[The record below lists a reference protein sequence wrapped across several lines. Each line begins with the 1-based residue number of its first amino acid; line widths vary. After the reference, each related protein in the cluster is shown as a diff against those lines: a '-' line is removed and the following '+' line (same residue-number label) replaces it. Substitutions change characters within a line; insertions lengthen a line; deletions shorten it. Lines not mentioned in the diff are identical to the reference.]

1 MSTHALTI
9 YRKYMEV
16 EGSKALIGKHAIFNS
31 TDIWDT
37 AGQETFNELHPS
49 YYFGAHAGMLV
60 FDATRKIT
68 YQNLS
73 KWYAEMRIHC
83 PDIPCILVA
92 NKIDSST

>member
-16 EGSKALIGKHAIFNS
+16 EGSKALIGKHTILNS

-49 YYFGAHAGMLV
+49 YYF
-60 FDATRKIT
+60 
-68 YQNLS
+68 
-73 KWYAEMRIHC
+73 
-83 PDIPCILVA
+83 
-92 NKIDSST
+92 

>member
-9 YRKYMEV
+9 YRKYIDS
-16 EGSKALIGKHAIFNS
+16 EGGKMLI
-31 TDIWDT
+31 DIWDT

-49 YYFGAHAGMLV
+49 YYFGANVCILV

-73 KWYAEMRIHC
+73 KWYAEMRHHC
-83 PDIPCILVA
+83 PDIPCVLVA
-92 NKIDSST
+92 NKIDGIGPGA